1 MDISLSALTNPLKHF
16 VDRYHPT
23 IFFAIIGLLLAAAVF
38 LLYLVLQIPSTP
50 DENAATPSISSTFSN
65 QEKETIKQIQ
75 ELRESSES
83 ASDLTFPSP
92 RSNPFVE

>member
-1 MDISLSALTNPLKHF
+1 MDISLSALVNPLKHF
-16 VDRYHPT
+16 IDRYHPT
-23 IFFAIIGLLLAAAVF
+23 IFFTLIGLLLASAVF
-38 LLYLVLQIPSTP
+38 MLYLVLQIPSSP
-50 DENAATPSISSTFSN
+50 DESSATPSISSNFSN

-83 ASDLTFPSP
+83 SAPLKYPSP